1 MNCCVTCTILTL
13 KCSFGYIYS
22 AHRLPRRPDAC
33 PTLTQHRS
41 ISSPDWNCRKHPQAV
56 LQRDAA
62 VHDVS
67 KDVAKTTS
75 SGARWSWLMS
85 KSAES
90 STEMIE
96 GWWVISVCS
105 LSLCGRWLLSLSS
118 SQVET
123 VDIKIIE
130 TTLCH
135 SLIDARRRGSGVAL
149 WKNFWNHHF
158 LWTIDHSEAIKQKLT
173 QVTRQESHFPAL
185 WRVFIPMF
193 TAVLSR
199 SAPPVNISPCN
210 KFQECLQVLDGCMIT
225 TEFCTCLQYEQS
237 DLWLSWFHGQSSIA
251 NRSQWTWWKATS
263 AVCSCR
269 SRKTAKYRFSMQM
282 VNYGERVRHFPPVT

>member
-1 MNCCVTCTILTL
+1 
-13 KCSFGYIYS
+13 
-22 AHRLPRRPDAC
+22 
-33 PTLTQHRS
+33 
-41 ISSPDWNCRKHPQAV
+41 
-56 LQRDAA
+56 
-62 VHDVS
+62 
-67 KDVAKTTS
+67 
-75 SGARWSWLMS
+75 
-85 KSAES
+85 
-90 STEMIE
+90 MIE
-96 GWWVISVCS
+96 GWWVISVCW

-149 WKNFWNHHF
+149 WKNYWNHHF

-225 TEFCTCLQYEQS
+225 TWSLTFLISWPIVHCESELVNLMESYKCCMLMSVTKKSKVSFQHANGQ
-237 DLWLSWFHGQSSIA
+237 LW
-251 NRSQWTWWKATS
+251 
-263 AVCSCR
+263 
-269 SRKTAKYRFSMQM
+269 
-282 VNYGERVRHFPPVT
+282 GEG